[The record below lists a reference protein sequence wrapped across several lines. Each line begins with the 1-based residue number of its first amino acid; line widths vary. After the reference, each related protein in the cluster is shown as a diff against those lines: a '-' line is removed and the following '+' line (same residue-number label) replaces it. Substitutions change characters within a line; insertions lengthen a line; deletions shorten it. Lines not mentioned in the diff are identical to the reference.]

1 MASGIS
7 VILHALVER
16 CWVNCHRR
24 YDRAPRAEQL
34 RIYPQ
39 NTLARATTIAHRK
52 TRRLIL
58 PSPWSDKSVVLI
70 IFKEIAVICPL
81 GGIARFHIRE
91 GPDRLAETKWDDLYG
106 DAEVARFAERFQPVK
121 PLKPG
126 CVNAIHLAGDPMS
139 ATRFIEHHWREPRS
153 GNDERK
159 TLDRS
164 VLAEQQSP
172 IETAF
177 VKRPPSF

>member
-1 MASGIS
+1 M
-7 VILHALVER
+7 
-16 CWVNCHRR
+16 
-24 YDRAPRAEQL
+24 

-39 NTLARATTIAHRK
+39 TSLPRATTVAHRK
-52 TRRLIL
+52 ARRLIL
-58 PSPWSDKSVVLI
+58 PSPWSDKSVVLVT
-70 IFKEIAVICPL
+70 FKEIAVICPL
-81 GGIARFHIRE
+81 GEIARFHRGE

-106 DAEVARFAERFQPVK
+106 DAEVARFAELFQPVK

-126 CVNAIHLAGDPMS
+126 CVNAIHLASDPMS
-139 ATRFIEHHWREPRS
+139 ATRFIEHHWREPRP

-164 VLAEQQSP
+164 VLAKQQGP